1 MHILCKYIT
10 VALLSYPT
18 LVLSELHSA
27 DQELFR
33 LSLGCLQN
41 MLMQCPG
48 NVTRM
53 IELGG
58 RAKLTTMLES
68 KKHDQRMEKC
78 ILKVLRNLPVPQL

>member
-1 MHILCKYIT
+1 M
-10 VALLSYPT
+10 LLSCPT

-41 MLMQCPG
+41 MLVQCPG

-58 RAKLTTMLES
+58 CAKLTAMLES
-68 KKHDQRMEKC
+68 KKHNQRMEKY

>member
-1 MHILCKYIT
+1 M
-10 VALLSYPT
+10 LSCLT

-41 MLMQCPG
+41 MLVQCPG

-58 RAKLTTMLES
+58 RTKLTAMLES
-68 KKHDQRMEKC
+68 KKHNQRMEKC